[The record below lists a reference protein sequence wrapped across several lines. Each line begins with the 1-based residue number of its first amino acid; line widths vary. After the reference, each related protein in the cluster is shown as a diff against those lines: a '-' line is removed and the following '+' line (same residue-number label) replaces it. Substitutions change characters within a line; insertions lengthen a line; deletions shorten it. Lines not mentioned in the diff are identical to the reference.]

1 VNLLYTARG
10 IPRPKLAEKAASAAQ
25 TLQHLLRRS
34 IYETEKK
41 HDKTTRNRHLPRSSA
56 SWGEKKLWKWF
67 KQELAHA
74 LNLYFSWARPQ
85 ERHWHVSPEKPALP
99 EHEKIR
105 PNIFQPR
112 I

>member
-1 VNLLYTARG
+1 MKPKKSMTK
-10 IPRPKLAEKAASAAQ
+10 PRAIAISQEAQ
-25 TLQHLLRRS
+25 LPGERR
-34 IYETEKK
+34 ILF
-41 HDKTTRNRHLPRSSA
+41 RRHRPPP
-56 SWGEKKLWKWF
+56 KLWKWF